1 MDRYRFVV
9 FDENNVNIVG
19 REFVATDDEIA
30 VRMAEGWRD
39 NRDTQVWRGKKLIEK
54 WQRNRIR

>member
-1 MDRYRFVV
+1 VDRYRFVV
-9 FDENNVNIVG
+9 FDENNVNIVN

-30 VRMAEGWRD
+30 GRMAEGWRD
-39 NRDTQVWRGKKLIEK
+39 NRDTQVWRGKNLIEK